1 MTILIAI
8 AAGSLVLIGW
18 FTLRRLARPAQPV
31 RDAPPSVTSLPDIRE
46 RAAWL
51 GSKPAADHHVDLPV
65 GPGEDGYIAAYELLD
80 RA

>member
-18 FTLRRLARPAQPV
+18 FTLRRVARPEQPV
-31 RDAPPSVTSLPDIRE
+31 REAPPSLVSLPDSRE

-51 GSKPAADHHVDLPV
+51 GSDSAADHHVDLPV
-65 GPGEDGYIAAYELLD
+65 GPGEDGYAAAYELLD
-80 RA
+80 RN